1 LLNGACLYPL
11 DVREEEDL
19 LASVQANKIT
29 VFHSTPTVFRF
40 MCAAASALAN
50 SIRLIVLGGEE
61 ANAED
66 FELFRKAAG
75 KEVLFVNGLGPSES
89 TLALQF
95 FADHGTRLPGN
106 VVPVGLPVAD
116 TEVLLLNEDGSE
128 AGISGELAIRSR
140 YVSKGYWNQP
150 ALTQERFTPDP
161 VDPERVLYRTGDQA
175 RYLPDGRLVFT
186 GRVDDQVKVRGHR
199 IEPGEVEAAATAI
212 EGVERC
218 AVVVCDERLVAYVV
232 LAEAMTLEVS
242 VLRHELQAVLPEYMV
257 PSAFVILEELPLTA
271 NGKLDKKALPAPALM
286 RDEREA
292 YVEPRTEIEIQLVA
306 IWSEVLGVERIGI
319 HDDFFALGGHSL
331 MAAQLVARV
340 TDSLRVGLPIRRLF
354 DTPTVAGIAEHVE
367 TLQWVSSADA
377 GQDKNQD

>member
-1 LLNGACLYPL
+1 
-11 DVREEEDL
+11 
-19 LASVQANKIT
+19 
-29 VFHSTPTVFRF
+29 
-40 MCAAASALAN
+40 
-50 SIRLIVLGGEE
+50 
-61 ANAED
+61 
-66 FELFRKAAG
+66 
-75 KEVLFVNGLGPSES
+75 
-89 TLALQF
+89 
-95 FADHGTRLPGN
+95 
-106 VVPVGLPVAD
+106 
-116 TEVLLLNEDGSE
+116 VLLLNEDGSE

-257 PSAFVILEELPLTA
+257 PSAFVMLEELPLTA

-292 YVEPRTEIEIQLVA
+292 YVEPRTEIELQLAA